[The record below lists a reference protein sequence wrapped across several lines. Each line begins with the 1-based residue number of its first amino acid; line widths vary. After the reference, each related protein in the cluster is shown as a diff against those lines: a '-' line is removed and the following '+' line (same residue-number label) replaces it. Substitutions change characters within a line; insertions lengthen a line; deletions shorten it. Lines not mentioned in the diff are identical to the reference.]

1 MSKPT
6 KRARKKDSTMLNNQ
20 ARKKE
25 IAMIKVQLNNM
36 HMLIGEQR
44 AFIARILFAAQE
56 FMHGD
61 FRGKK

>member
-1 MSKPT
+1 MTKST

-25 IAMIKVQLNNM
+25 IAMIKA
-36 HMLIGEQR
+36 QR